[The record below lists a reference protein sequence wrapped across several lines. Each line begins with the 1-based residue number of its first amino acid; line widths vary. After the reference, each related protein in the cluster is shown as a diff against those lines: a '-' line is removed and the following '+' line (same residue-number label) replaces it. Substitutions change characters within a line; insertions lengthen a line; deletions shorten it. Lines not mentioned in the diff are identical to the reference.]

1 MVTLNP
7 KPEVFTSVPDKF
19 KRQIFLNNVMRVK
32 ALLMD
37 FVALC
42 KFVESCLEWE
52 NFLQSILALVAFL
65 LVTWYFQPYMFPIIL
80 LLLFLKHYVINSYL
94 DSKVLL

>member
-65 LVTWYFQPYMFPIIL
+65 LSDQSRFITGQTVANDGGL
-80 LLLFLKHYVINSYL
+80 GSLR
-94 DSKVLL
+94 